1 MDAIVANC
9 NLVAEL
15 GRKCIGLKGS
25 RANARICDI
34 EVFVVVYVLEAQAH
48 GLCGAYLGLKLFIKA
63 SVGVFGFVI

>member
-1 MDAIVANC
+1 MDAIVADC
-9 NLVAEL
+9 DLVAEL

-25 RANARICDI
+25 RADARIGNVKMFVI
-34 EVFVVVYVLEAQAH
+34 VHVFEAQAH